1 MTQQRSLLTGTI
13 GATLIAYAGALA
25 ALFWHAG
32 R

>member
-1 MTQQRSLLTGTI
+1 MNRQRWLLTRTVGASLL
-13 GATLIAYAGALA
+13 AYAGALA

>member
-1 MTQQRSLLTGTI
+1 MHRQRSLLTRTL

-25 ALFWHAG
+25 AVFWHVG